1 MYVRTY
7 VCIYMCVSCVCACVR
22 VHEYR
27 VKEKRGE
34 GGRGRVNYAK
44 DQIFCNFL
52 NLMKGVVHPPIQGT
66 GHEND

>member
-7 VCIYMCVSCVCACVR
+7 VCMYMCVSCVCACVH

-27 VKEKRGE
+27 VKEQRGGE
-34 GGRGRVNYAK
+34 GGRGRVN
-44 DQIFCNFL
+44 QIFCIFL